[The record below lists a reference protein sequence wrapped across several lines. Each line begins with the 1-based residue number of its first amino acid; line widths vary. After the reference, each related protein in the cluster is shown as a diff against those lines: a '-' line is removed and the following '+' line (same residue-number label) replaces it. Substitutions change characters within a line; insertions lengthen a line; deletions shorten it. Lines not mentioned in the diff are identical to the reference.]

1 MNININVDSP
11 LTAFSGRLVYREIEF
26 VFVFDGKELRLIP
39 QDEKEDEIQ
48 AEWLYARERIETP
61 FLIGKCIE
69 NLQMFIFMVNPR
81 ALLKRRNS
89 TLIFEPVAY
98 VESSRP
104 ADALIDFI
112 SFDAPELDGVWPVN
126 SFWTK
131 SDDQSRPGVHKFE
144 TKDFDATTSA
154 AQMFKVGDCDDC
166 DEIEHCEKCDNLS
179 ERNSCEK
186 RRIREVRVS
195 FCAEKTIDYGITR
208 TPLTLNS
215 ALRFEFEPTNDYRFI
230 YRLYRLARLFL
241 KFLCYRTNVYLP
253 VIRLAG
259 PTENGRRRSFASL
272 RIVEGIDETGPTDEK
287 ALEKRS
293 YIKQERI
300 AGSEGKVLTKLA
312 ADELYVRHIP
322 ETYKAR
328 FSIDAARFVMIMAA
342 FEWEHKRSFPDKVFR
357 PGKTS
362 KIPLKDRIA
371 QAAKDF
377 DDVIGGFFRSLCF
390 ENQITL
396 DYFAM
401 AQPLAEQRNRY
412 AHGDL
417 EQDFDSVSIY
427 GLTYLEWLIYA
438 MQLRRCGVDDEH
450 IREAVADLFGLVGW
464 KDERFWRDV

>member
-1 MNININVDSP
+1 MNININVDTP
-11 LTAFSGRLVYREIEF
+11 LTAFSGRLVYHDIEF

-39 QDEKEDEIQ
+39 LDEKEDEIQ
-48 AEWLYARERIETP
+48 AEWLCASQRIETP
-61 FLIGKCIE
+61 FLIGKCVE
-69 NLQMFIFMVNPR
+69 NRQTFIFMVNPR
-81 ALLKRRNS
+81 AFLKRRNS

-98 VESSRP
+98 VESSRS
-104 ADALIDFI
+104 ADALVDSI

-154 AQMFKVGDCDDC
+154 SQTFKVGDCDDC

-195 FCAEKTIDYGITR
+195 FCAEKRIDYGITR

-259 PTENGRRRSFASL
+259 PTENGRRYSFAKL

-287 ALEKRS
+287 ALKKRS

-300 AGSEGKVLTKLA
+300 AGSEGQILKALA

-328 FSIDAARFVMIMAA
+328 FSINAARFVMITAA
-342 FEWEHKRSFPDKVFR
+342 FEWEHKRSFPDKVFQIMSS
-357 PGKTS
+357 GKS
-362 KIPLKDRIA
+362 KKISLKARIK
-371 QAAKDF
+371 QAVEDF
-377 DDVIGGFFRSLCF
+377 DGVIGGFFRSLCF

-396 DYFAM
+396 DYLAI
-401 AQPLAEQRNRY
+401 AQTLAEQRNQY

-417 EQDFDSVSIY
+417 EQDLDVVSIY

-438 MQLRRCGVDDEH
+438 MQLRRCGVDDERV
-450 IREAVADLFGLVGW
+450 REAVADLFDLRGRW
-464 KDERFWRDV
+464 KD

>member
-1 MNININVDSP
+1 MGLCININVDTP
-11 LTAFSGRLVYREIEF
+11 LTAFTGRLVYHDIEF
-26 VFVFDGKELRLIP
+26 VFVFDGKELRLVP
-39 QDEKEDEIQ
+39 PKEKEDEILC
-48 AEWLYARERIETP
+48 EWTFRTMRAETP
-61 FLIGKCIE
+61 FLIGECGE
-69 NLQMFIFMVNPR
+69 NGQTFIFFPDCN
-81 ALLKRRNS
+81 ALIGFRNS
-89 TLIFEPVAY
+89 TWFLKILAY
-98 VESSRP
+98 VKSEHS
-104 ADALIDFI
+104 ADDLVDSI
-112 SFDAPELDGVWPVN
+112 SFDAPELDGIWPVN
-126 SFWTK
+126 HFWTK
-131 SDDQSRPGVHKFE
+131 SDDETQPGIQKFE
-144 TKDFDATTSA
+144 TKSFDLTTTA
-154 AQMFKVGDCDDC
+154 PQTFQIGVCNDCDDC
-166 DEIEHCEKCDNLS
+166 KICNKRNKRS
-179 ERNSCEK
+179 ERNGCDK
-186 RRIREVRVS
+186 RKTREVRVS
-195 FCAEKTIDYGITR
+195 FGAEKTIDYGITR

-259 PTENGRRRSFASL
+259 PTENGRRGSFASL
-272 RIVEGIDETGPTDEK
+272 RIVEGIDETGPTDAK

-300 AGSEGKVLTKLA
+300 AGFEGKVLTKLA

-342 FEWEHKRSFPDKVFR
+342 FEWEHKHSFPDKVFR
-357 PGKTS
+357 PGKQS
-362 KIPLKDRIA
+362 KIQLKDRIA
-371 QAAKDF
+371 QAAEDF
-377 DDVIGGFFRSLCF
+377 DGVIGGFFRSLCF

-401 AQPLAEQRNRY
+401 AQPLAAQRIRY

-438 MQLRRCGVDDEH
+438 MQLRRCGVDDAN
-450 IREAVADLFGLVGW
+450 IRQAVADLFDLRGRW
-464 KDERFWRDV
+464 KD